1 MSFQVLNPE
10 TFGVRKG
17 FNITICSQDAPREL
31 KCEVEDGSPMCVA
44 RMECEV
50 GGRLGLEGGMRVK
63 AKILKYR
70 RVLRATLE
78 VTVTKKGLRESFG
91 FIEE

>member
-17 FNITICSQDAPREL
+17 FNITICSQYAPREL

-44 RMECEV
+44 RMV
-50 GGRLGLEGGMRVK
+50 RGWGKAGLGGRDEG
-63 AKILKYR
+63 
-70 RVLRATLE
+70 
-78 VTVTKKGLRESFG
+78 ESKNT
-91 FIEE
+91 